1 LLVDEKFSQLVK
13 RLCPPFIRDVCKRF
27 RARQIKAV
35 AAAAELSV
43 SRSRF
48 YNIYSSYL
56 HASAQRQTNR
66 WTPGRSGGNHR
77 PAWPPAAVALITRLL
92 QAKPPCSYSLAASE
106 VERRFHFKLDR
117 ATVRRFALKK
127 ALAAPA
133 RPKPRQPVRRWQTQQ
148 VGQLWQY
155 DASPH
160 RWLVGQERQ
169 PSLLNLIDDHSRVV
183 VAVRLYER
191 ETLLA
196 HLEFLSL
203 ALQSTGLPLCLYVD
217 YHSFFFSHLPEAHT
231 QLAAALHFYG
241 VSLRFAPTP
250 QAKGKVERNH
260 QFWQNRLPPLLH
272 AENITTLPA
281 ANPFLDA
288 LRKHHNAMEK
298 HREIGMTPQAAW
310 NLAKKEGR
318 WALRPPPKC
327 PWWPYLFSQRTS
339 IKVPPDGKI
348 PVGSQSLRVECA
360 PGTKVLRCL
369 HPNGDLSI
377 LKNPPA
383 KGQLPQVLLSTRLV

>member
-1 LLVDEKFSQLVK
+1 LLLHEKFSQLIK
-13 RLCPPFIRDVCKRF
+13 RLYPPLIRDVCQRF

-35 AAAAELSV
+35 GAAVELSV

-48 YNIYSSYL
+48 YSIYSSYL
-56 HASAQRQTNR
+56 RASARRQTNR

-77 PAWPPAAVALITRLL
+77 QPWPPAAAALITRLL
-92 QAKPPCSYSLAASE
+92 KARPPCSYSLVASE
-106 VERRFHFKLDR
+106 VMRRFHFKLDR
-117 ATVRRFALKK
+117 ATVRRFALKNG
-127 ALAAPA
+127 LAVSA

-160 RWLVGQERQ
+160 RWLVGQEWQ

-183 VAVRLYER
+183 VVVRLYER

-203 ALQSTGLPLCLYVD
+203 AFQSTGLPLCLYVD

-260 QFWQNRLPPLLH
+260 QFWQNRLPPLLR
-272 AENITTLPA
+272 AENITDLPA

-288 LRKHHNAMEK
+288 LRKHHNSMEK
-298 HREIGMTPQAAW
+298 HREIGMTPQAA
-310 NLAKKEGR
+310 
-318 WALRPPPKC
+318 
-327 PWWPYLFSQRTS
+327 
-339 IKVPPDGKI
+339 
-348 PVGSQSLRVECA
+348 
-360 PGTKVLRCL
+360 
-369 HPNGDLSI
+369 
-377 LKNPPA
+377 
-383 KGQLPQVLLSTRLV
+383 